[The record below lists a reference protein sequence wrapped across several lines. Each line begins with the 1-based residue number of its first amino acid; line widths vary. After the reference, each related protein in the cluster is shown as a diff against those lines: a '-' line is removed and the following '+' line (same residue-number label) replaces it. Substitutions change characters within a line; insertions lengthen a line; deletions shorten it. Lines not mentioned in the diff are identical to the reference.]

1 MRRLAPPNHINPV
14 VSLAKVSES
23 QETTATMLS
32 VATHMGQAKVRKSK
46 SGLILLTLGIGT
58 VVGVVAGLSVPAA
71 VGVLDSAVTACDD
84 SGKPCSV

>member
-58 VVGVVAGLSVPAA
+58 VVGVVAGFV
-71 VGVLDSAVTACDD
+71 SARRGWRPGLGGD
-84 SGKPCSV
+84 GLR

>member
-32 VATHMGQAKVRKSK
+32 VATHMGKVRKSK

-58 VVGVVAGLSVPAA
+58 VV
-71 VGVLDSAVTACDD
+71 VL
-84 SGKPCSV
+84 